1 MFPDPRFRTEAPPAP
16 AAPGEIIGGKYKVG
30 ECIGF
35 GGMGVVCAATHLELE
50 RKLAIKFVRPEFAE
64 SDEFV
69 TRFLNEARAAA
80 ALRSE
85 HVAQVLDC
93 GRLPSGTPYMV
104 LEHLEGADLESIVG
118 SKGPLHVE
126 LAVDLALQLCE
137 ALAEAHAMHIVHRD
151 IKPQNLFVTEGPG
164 GAPVL
169 KVLDFGVS
177 KRLYSE
183 DPSVTHASQG
193 IGSPHYMSPEQ
204 MTSPRD
210 VDARSDIWSVGAVL
224 FELLAARPPF
234 TGETLPE
241 VCAKVVTQPAP
252 FIRSFR
258 PNVPPRLEAVVQRC
272 LEKDR
277 ELRFADVGDLAD
289 ALGPFASPAGFA
301 SIDLIG
307 RILGRELGRRTTA
320 AVVVIEEAPSTRGRR
335 QREPIP
341 GVRKSRLPL
350 IVALL
355 LLGAATALGAQRLLR
370 GGVQLDPTVPAPAE
384 ASDAAPILAYH
395 PTLPSLAIGSSTPH
409 MKSNAPAPAAAAT
422 GSALPKPTPPVV
434 TVSKPRLPIPPPPQQ
449 TAQMPTPA
457 HLDAGA
463 AQPQVSPRDL
473 PKTPGD
479 PRDIDPPGIGNVPV
493 LTDPPE
499 MTPPPP
505 P

>member
-1 MFPDPRFRTEAPPAP
+1 MFSDPRFRTDAPAAP
-16 AAPGEIIGGKYKVG
+16 AAPGEIIGGKYQVG

-118 SKGPLHVE
+118 TKGPLHVE

-137 ALAEAHAMHIVHRD
+137 ALAEAHTMHIVHRD
-151 IKPQNLFVTEGPG
+151 IKPQNLFVTEGHG
-164 GAPVL
+164 GTPVL

-177 KRLYSE
+177 KRLSAG
-183 DPSVTHASQG
+183 DPSVTQASQG

-204 MTSPRD
+204 MTAPRD

-258 PNVPPRLEAVVQRC
+258 PNVPPRLEAVVQCC

-289 ALGPFASPAGFA
+289 ALGPFASPQGFA
-301 SIDLIG
+301 SIELIG
-307 RILGRELGRRTTA
+307 RILGRELGRRTAA
-320 AVVVIEEAPSTRGRR
+320 AVVVIEEDPSQRGGRP
-335 QREPIP
+335 REAIP
-341 GVRKSRLPL
+341 GVRRSRLPL
-350 IVALL
+350 MIVLL

-370 GGVQLDPTVPAPAE
+370 GGVQLEPT
-384 ASDAAPILAYH
+384 APISEAADGGPLLAYH
-395 PTLPSLAIGSSTPH
+395 PTLPTVPVGSSAHLHKQPG
-409 MKSNAPAPAAAAT
+409 AAAGSAGVHPKHVPTPMAT
-422 GSALPKPTPPVV
+422 GPKPKLPVPPL
-434 TVSKPRLPIPPPPQQ
+434 PRPVGQVAPP
-449 TAQMPTPA
+449 AR
-457 HLDAGA
+457 LDAGVL
-463 AQPQVSPRDL
+463 QPQVSPHDL
-473 PKTPGD
+473 PRTPGD
-479 PRDIDPPGIGNVPV
+479 PRDIDPPGIGSVPV

-499 MTPPPP
+499 MAPPPP